1 MHFFAISFVI
11 SAKDVEQKQE
21 SLKYPRAVPFI
32 VANEFCERF
41 NYYGM
46 RTVLVLYLTLKLQ
59 LSDDTATVLYHTFMF
74 LNYFTCVFGAILAD
88 AKLGKFYTIFY
99 LSIVYATG
107 SVMIA
112 IGAIE
117 PLGMPMGWVFKV
129 VHIPSFH
136 HPFRVF
142 TLIGLLL
149 IAIGSGGIKPCV
161 AAFGAE
167 QFKLPEQAK
176 QLASFFSV
184 FYFSINAG
192 SLISTVLTPILRE
205 EVKCCGMDDCF
216 PLAFG
221 VPALL
226 MVISLLVFLCGKCI
240 YKVVPNP
247 ENMMV
252 KVSKCIAVSFDTIK
266 FK

>member
-1 MHFFAISFVI
+1 MS
-11 SAKDVEQKQE
+11 K
-21 SLKYPRAVPFI
+21 
-32 VANEFCERF
+32 F
-41 NYYGM
+41 N
-46 RTVLVLYLTLKLQ
+46 V
-59 LSDDTATVLYHTFMF
+59 
-74 LNYFTCVFGAILAD
+74 C
-88 AKLGKFYTIFY
+88 
-99 LSIVYATG
+99 
-107 SVMIA
+107 
-112 IGAIE
+112 
-117 PLGMPMGWVFKV
+117 
-129 VHIPSFH
+129 
-136 HPFRVF
+136 FRVF

-205 EVKCCGMDDCF
+205 DVHCFGMDDCF

-226 MVISLLVFLCGKCI
+226 MVIALLIFLSGKFI
-240 YKVVPNP
+240 YKMVPNP

-252 KVSKCIAVSFDTIK
+252 KVSKCIVVSSDAVRKSE
-266 FK
+266 